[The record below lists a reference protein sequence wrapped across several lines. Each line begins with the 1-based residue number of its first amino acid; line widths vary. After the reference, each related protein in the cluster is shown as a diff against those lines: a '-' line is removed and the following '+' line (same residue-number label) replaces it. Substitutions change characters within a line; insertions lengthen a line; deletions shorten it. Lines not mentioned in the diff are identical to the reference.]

1 MNFYTNTHPYYCG
14 IDLHTRLLYVC
25 IIDNEN
31 NILVHEKNDDF
42 TDKLLALL
50 KPIWAIL
57 LLVLNA
63 CTAGI
68 GCLIFVKSTILTLF
82 LAMRFT

>member
-31 NILVHEKNDDF
+31 NILVHEKIDDSP
-42 TDKLLALL
+42 DKLLALL
-50 KPIWAIL
+50 KPYLGNTCCWCGMYA
-57 LLVLNA
+57 LLVL
-63 CTAGI
+63 G
-68 GCLIFVKSTILTLF
+68 V
-82 LAMRFT
+82 

>member
-31 NILVHEKNDDF
+31 NILVHEKIDDSP
-42 TDKLLALL
+42 DKLLALL
-50 KPIWAIL
+50 KPYLGNIVVGWN
-57 LLVLNA
+57 V
-63 CTAGI
+63 CTVGI
-68 GCLIFVKSTILTLF
+68 GCLTFVKSTILISS

>member
-31 NILVHEKNDDF
+31 NILVHEKIDDYK
-42 TDKLLALL
+42 TST
-50 KPIWAIL
+50 
-57 LLVLNA
+57 VLTGPA
-63 CTAGI
+63 SI
-68 GCLIFVKSTILTLF
+68 ILTGC
-82 LAMRFT
+82 R

>member
-31 NILVHEKNDDF
+31 NILVHQKIDDSPE
-42 TDKLLALL
+42 KLLALL
-50 KPIWAIL
+50 TPVSGQYRCWCGMHA
-57 LLVLNA
+57 LLVL
-63 CTAGI
+63 GI
-68 GCLIFVKSTILTLF
+68 RLL
-82 LAMRFT
+82 

>member
-31 NILVHEKNDDF
+31 NILVHEKIDDSPE
-42 TDKLLALL
+42 KLLALL
-50 KPIWAIL
+50 SPYVGNIVVGVECMHCWYVTVHQGPIDRQL
-57 LLVLNA
+57 
-63 CTAGI
+63 
-68 GCLIFVKSTILTLF
+68 
-82 LAMRFT
+82 

>member
-31 NILVHEKNDDF
+31 NILVHEKIDDSP
-42 TDKLLALL
+42 DKLLALL
-50 KPIWAIL
+50 KPYL
-57 LLVLNA
+57 H
-63 CTAGI
+63 
-68 GCLIFVKSTILTLF
+68 
-82 LAMRFT
+82 